1 MLSAAELKK
10 KTKHGVYSSKCGWL
24 HVCGK
29 QTDKDKQ
36 GLHSAGLNM
45 QTDHLS
51 DARHES
57 VSVVKQIMVS
67 ESFYFT

>member
-1 MLSAAELKK
+1 MLSAAELLKK
-10 KTKHGVYSSKCGWL
+10 QNKNSSKCGWL

-29 QTDKDKQ
+29 QTYKDKQ

-45 QTDHLS
+45 QTNDYLS
-51 DARHES
+51 NARHES